1 MTHFYKNTLFVLLA
15 GALFSCKVL
24 TPTVMFET
32 EKDFTFN
39 SFTQTKKTTILQPFD
54 QLQIIMSTNNGTNLL
69 EFFSNPENAAR
80 AGGSNTNNT
89 VTYMIRQDS
98 TVKIP
103 TIGLIKLGGL
113 SKDSAEVI
121 LEKKLS
127 TYYQEPFVKIN
138 IVNRT
143 VIMFFEGGTKG
154 VRVAVPEDGITL
166 LEAIAQSG
174 GLTENSKS
182 YKIKLIRGDNTNPS
196 VYNYNV
202 RKLEEFKKANF
213 ILQANDIV
221 YVDAR
226 PRYARKILSEIQ
238 PIVMILSSAVLV
250 YSVFGKK

>member
-1 MTHFYKNTLFVLLA
+1 MTHFYKFILFAAITAFSV
-15 GALFSCKVL
+15 SCKVL
-24 TPTVMFET
+24 APTVMFET
-32 EKDFTFN
+32 ERDFTYN
-39 SFTQTKKTTILQPFD
+39 SFTHYKKATILQPFD
-54 QLQIIMSTNNGTNLL
+54 QLQIIMSTNSGTNLL
-69 EFFSNPENAAR
+69 EFFSNPQNITN
-80 AGGSNTNNT
+80 GGRVTGNDAI
-89 VTYMIRQDS
+89 TYMIRQDS

-103 TIGLIKLGGL
+103 TIGLIKLGGIT
-113 SKDSAEVI
+113 KDSAEVI
-121 LEKKLS
+121 LEQKLS
-127 TYYQEPFVKIN
+127 QYYQEPFVKIN

-143 VIMFFEGGTKG
+143 IIMFFEGGTKG

-182 YKIKLIRGDNTNPS
+182 YRIKLIRGDNTNPS

-238 PIVMILSSAVLV
+238 PIVVLFSSGVLV
-250 YSVFGKK
+250 YSVFK

>member
-1 MTHFYKNTLFVLLA
+1 
-15 GALFSCKVL
+15 
-24 TPTVMFET
+24 MFET
-32 EKDFTFN
+32 GNDFTYD
-39 SFTQTKKTTILQPFD
+39 SFTQTKKQTILQPFD

-69 EFFSNPENAAR
+69 EFFSNPQNLTNGR
-80 AGGSNTNNT
+80 ASNSETI
-89 VTYMIRQDS
+89 TYMIRQDS

-121 LEKKLS
+121 LEQKLS
-127 TYYQEPFVKIN
+127 VYYQEPFVKIN
-138 IVNRT
+138 IVNRSI
-143 VIMFFEGGTKG
+143 IMFFEGGTKG
-154 VRVAVPEDGITL
+154 TRIQVPEDGITL

-182 YKIKLIRGDNTNPS
+182 YKIKLIRGNNTNPS
-196 VYNYNV
+196 VFNYNV

-226 PRYARKILSEIQ
+226 PRYARKILAEIQ
-238 PIVMILSSAVLV
+238 PIVVLFSSGVLV
-250 YSVFGKK
+250 YSVFAK

>member
-1 MTHFYKNTLFVLLA
+1 MAHFYKSILFV
-15 GALFSCKVL
+15 ALVSAFFSCKVL
-24 TPTVMFET
+24 TPTVMFKT
-32 EKDFTFN
+32 ESDFVFN
-39 SFTQTKKTTILQPFD
+39 SFTQAKKTTILQPFD

-69 EFFSNPENAAR
+69 EFFSNPQNVASSR
-80 AGGSNTNNT
+80 ANTNDAI
-89 VTYMIRQDS
+89 TYMIRQDS
-98 TVKIP
+98 MVKIP
-103 TIGLIKLGGL
+103 TIGLIRLGGL

-138 IVNRT
+138 IVNRSI
-143 VIMFFEGGTKG
+143 IMFFEGGTKG

-182 YKIKLIRGDNTNPS
+182 YKIKLIRGDNANPS

-226 PRYARKILSEIQ
+226 PRYARKILAEIQ
-238 PIVMILSSAVLV
+238 PVVVLFSSGVLV
-250 YSVFGKK
+250 YSVFGNK

>member
-1 MTHFYKNTLFVLLA
+1 MKHLYKGFIFVALA
-15 GALFSCKVL
+15 SVFLSCKVL

-32 EKDFTFN
+32 NKDFTFN
-39 SFTQTKKTTILQPFD
+39 SFTQTKKATILQPFD

-69 EFFSNPENAAR
+69 EFYSNPQNIAT
-80 AGGSNTNNT
+80 GNSTNNEAI
-89 VTYMIRQDS
+89 TYMIRADS

-103 TIGLIKLGGL
+103 TIGLIKLGGI

-121 LEKKLS
+121 LEQKLS
-127 TYYQEPFVKIN
+127 TYYQEPFVKIT
-138 IVNRT
+138 IVNRSI
-143 VIMFFEGGTKG
+143 IMFFEGGTKG
-154 VRVAVPEDGITL
+154 TRIPVPEDGITL
-166 LEAIAQSG
+166 LEAIAQAG

-226 PRYARKILSEIQ
+226 PRYARKILAEIQ
-238 PIVMILSSAVLV
+238 PIVVLFSSAVLV
-250 YSVFGKK
+250 YSVFGNK